1 MDEIRTLPNT
11 MPKNKLN
18 IDKDLNL
25 RLDTIK
31 LLEEKTGRTLID
43 INHSNTLFDSLPL
56 LMKIKTKIDNRT

>member
-1 MDEIRTLPNT
+1 MKLEHFL
-11 MPKNKLN
+11 MPYTKISSKQ
-18 IDKDLNL
+18 IKDLNV
-25 RLDTIK
+25 TPEAIN